1 MRTAR
6 LPIASMIKHVVVW
19 KIRDPAQKVAH
30 AVAVKRALEALR
42 GHIPGMLKIEVGV
55 DIGYDPQAD
64 DVVLYSE
71 FVDRAAL
78 DAYQGHP
85 LHLDA
90 KAIVSVLVTGRRAVD
105 WQV

>member
-1 MRTAR
+1 MRAPR
-6 LPIASMIKHVVVW
+6 AGWPIRRGCDPHGVRCAQRNNFRFA
-19 KIRDPAQKVAH
+19 IRPQVS
-30 AVAVKRALEALR
+30 R
-42 GHIPGMLKIEVGV
+42 GHIPGLLKIEVGV